1 MKLRQSLF
9 WDTDP
14 KKIDLQ
20 KNAKYVIE
28 KVMDFGKDEEVR
40 WIWNFYDKSLLQEV
54 VDDSRSLRPET
65 RNLWNQI
72 LMTK

>member
-28 KVMDFGKDEEVR
+28 RVMDFGRDEEVR
-40 WIWNFYDKSLLQEV
+40 WIWNLYDKSLLREV

>member
-20 KNAKYVIE
+20 KNARYVIE
-28 KVMDFGKDEEVR
+28 RIMDLGRDEEVK
-40 WIWNFYDKSLLQEV
+40 WMWELYDKTLLKDV
-54 VDDSRSLRPET
+54 AMRSRSLRPRT
-65 RNLWNQI
+65 KTLWTSLFNR
-72 LMTK
+72 

>member
-28 KVMDFGKDEEVR
+28 RVMDFGRDEEVR
-40 WIWNFYDKSLLQEV
+40 WIWNLYDKSLLREV
-54 VDDSRSLRPET
+54 AENSRSLRPRT
-65 RNLWNQI
+65 KTLWTSLIKN
-72 LMTK
+72 